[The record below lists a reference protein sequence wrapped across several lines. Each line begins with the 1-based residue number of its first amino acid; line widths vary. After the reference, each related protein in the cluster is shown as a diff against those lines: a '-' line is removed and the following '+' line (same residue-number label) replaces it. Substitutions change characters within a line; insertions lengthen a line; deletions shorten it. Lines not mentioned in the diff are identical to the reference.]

1 MVSYGNGTDTIQLHC
16 EVQKNDGVKAKG
28 ETVLVVR
35 GTTGCSL
42 KLCLLF
48 CVCQKILIFFF
59 NREVNVPFTC
69 RKALYVTEKTIIKGG
84 VLHFLTLHQDNLLLR
99 TMMIPD
105 VWIKYESETFG

>member
-1 MVSYGNGTDTIQLHC
+1 MQPQTMPFI
-16 EVQKNDGVKAKG
+16 
-28 ETVLVVR
+28 
-35 GTTGCSL
+35 
-42 KLCLLF
+42 LCLSEDPD
-48 CVCQKILIFFF
+48 FFF